1 MPRWMEQELQIYRR
15 TVFTEVAKGLERYCL
30 VLSQSIDQSATKR
43 LVIDDVLS
51 KCEAWRRAM
60 RLVEMIAR
68 VDIVV
73 TKE

>member
-1 MPRWMEQELQIYRR
+1 MPRWMEKELQIYKG
-15 TVFTEVAKGLERYCL
+15 TVFTEVAKGLQRYCL
-30 VLSQSIDQSATKR
+30 ALSQSIAQPVTNGQ
-43 LVIDDVLS
+43 VIDDVLS

-60 RLVEMIAR
+60 RLVEMISR